1 MAVKGRAAFF
11 RITIGRLYL
20 FLSFF
25 ASILFFLSLYAI
37 PQIKAQDAKTPNA
50 QPIIIDIAD
59 IPAPEHHQKERAIDI
74 AEAGLPYKKAR
85 INGAQGSGAY
95 ASGKPEAL
103 QGVHPP
109 PDINS
114 GDEDNMEV
122 SVTFDGGSEDN
133 DAALILSELRQ
144 RNIKTTIFLTG
155 EFIKRY
161 PHVARQIVRDGH
173 EVGNHTMRHPHLT
186 DFQDT
191 GRQGTL
197 PWIDRGVIAG
207 ELKETEDVFFKTT
220 GHRMSPLW
228 RAPFG
233 EINAEIRKWAYELG
247 YLHVGWTRDL
257 KGRESLDSLD
267 WVSDRGSPLYRTPEE
282 IKAKILNFNKAR
294 GGVNGGIILMHLS
307 TERTTDR
314 ASGVLGEVLDELG
327 KKGYRFVKVSELIR
341 INDPV
346 LSGRR
351 GNGGQPPAENPIF
364 SAPIKITARS
374 TDGMFIKTR
383 ISEF

>member
-1 MAVKGRAAFF
+1 MKGRAAFF
-11 RITIGRLYL
+11 RITVGRLYL
-20 FLSFF
+20 LLSFF

-37 PQIKAQDAKTPNA
+37 PQIKAQDAKTPGT
-50 QPIIIDIAD
+50 QPYIIDIAD
-59 IPAPEHHQKERAIDI
+59 ISAPGHHEKGRSIDVT
-74 AEAGLPYKKAR
+74 EAGPPYKEAR
-85 INGAQGSGAY
+85 INGAPGNSAY
-95 ASGKPEAL
+95 ASGRPRAL
-103 QGVHPP
+103 QGTHPP

-114 GDEDNMEV
+114 GDADNMEV
-122 SVTFDGGSEDN
+122 SVTFDGGSEDR

-155 EFIKRY
+155 EFIKRH
-161 PHVARQIVRDGH
+161 PHVTRQIVRDGH

-191 GRQGTL
+191 GRQRTL
-197 PWIDRGVIAG
+197 PWVDRWVIAG
-207 ELKETEDVFFKTT
+207 ELKETEDIFFKTT
-220 GHRMSPLW
+220 GARMSPLW

-233 EINAEIRKWAYELG
+233 EVNSEIRKWAYELG
-247 YLHVGWTRDL
+247 YLHIGWTRDL

-267 WVSDRGSPLYRTPEE
+267 WVSDRSSPLYRTPEE

-294 GGVNGGIILMHLS
+294 SGVNGGIILMHLS
-307 TERTTDR
+307 TERATDR

-327 KKGYRFVKVSELIR
+327 KKGYRFVRVSELIR
-341 INDPV
+341 ISGPV
-346 LSGRR
+346 LTERR
-351 GNGGQPPAENPIF
+351 GNGLKSPAENPIF
-364 SAPIKITARS
+364 NAPIKITART